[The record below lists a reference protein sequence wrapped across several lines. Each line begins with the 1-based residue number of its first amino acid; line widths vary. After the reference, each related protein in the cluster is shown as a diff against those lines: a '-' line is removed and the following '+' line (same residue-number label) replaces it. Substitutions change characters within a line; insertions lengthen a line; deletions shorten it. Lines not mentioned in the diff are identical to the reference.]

1 MAAPTRRGFLGA
13 AAASPLTAAPARP
26 NVVLFLADDLGWH
39 DVGFH
44 GSEIRTPHID
54 RIAARGVRFT
64 HLYAYPF
71 CSPTRAALMT
81 GRSPVRYGMIYSVIR
96 PWSPYGVP
104 QDEHIMPETF
114 RSLGYQ
120 TAMLGKWHLGHAH
133 QRMLPHRR
141 GFDHFYGFVNADI
154 DCYTH
159 THVGGL
165 DWQRNGVGVR
175 EEGYSTDLLAAE
187 AERLIRNRDR
197 AKPLFLYMPF
207 NAAHTPLQAPQALID
222 KYAHIQNK
230 NRRVYA
236 AMTEAMDGAV
246 GRVMAALEA
255 SGMAENTLVL
265 FLSDNGGPPG
275 AGGSNVP
282 LRAGKG
288 TVFEGGIRV
297 AAAAQWPGRLRAGG
311 EVRQVMTVCDLLPTL
326 ASAAGGTPGSRK
338 ELDGRDLWPQ
348 VAGAAAPVPRDSLFW
363 AVKRNETPDYQ
374 LAFRR
379 REWKLVRQVSGDK
392 LAAPD
397 MLFHVEQDPEEKN
410 DVSAAHPD
418 LLKSLGQELDAWRA
432 LHPKAEINSSMAPH
446 PGWIPPR
453 DYAQAATTYE

>member
-1 MAAPTRRGFLGA
+1 MTRRHFLSA
-13 AAASPLTAAPARP
+13 AAGAPLAAAGSRP
-26 NVVLFLADDLGWH
+26 NVVVFLADDLGWN

-44 GSEIRTPHID
+44 GGEIATPHID

-71 CSPTRAALMT
+71 CSPSRAALMT

-96 PWSPYGVP
+96 PWSSYGVP
-104 QDEHIMPETF
+104 RDEHMMPETF
-114 RSLGYQ
+114 RGLGYQ

-141 GFDHFYGFVNADI
+141 GFDHFYGCVNADI
-154 DCYTH
+154 DCYKH

-187 AERLIRNRDR
+187 AERLIKNRKRD
-197 AKPLFLYMPF
+197 APLFLYMPF
-207 NAAHTPLQAPQALID
+207 NAVHTPLQAPQALID
-222 KYAHIQNK
+222 KYGQIQNK

-236 AMTEAMDGAV
+236 AMTEAMDGAI

-255 SGMAENTLVL
+255 ESMTDNTLVL
-265 FLSDNGGPPG
+265 FLSDNGGPG
-275 AGGSNVP
+275 MGSNVP

-297 AAAAQWPGRLRAGG
+297 AAAAQWPKRLRAGG

-326 ASAAGGTPGSRK
+326 SAAVGGEPRGAK
-338 ELDGRDLWPQ
+338 ELDGRDLWQQ
-348 VAGAAAPVPRDSLFW
+348 VTGAAAPIPRDSLFW
-363 AVKRNETPDYQ
+363 AVKRNETPDYMFA
-374 LAFRR
+374 LRR

-392 LAAPD
+392 LAAPE
-397 MLFHVEQDPEEKN
+397 MLFNVEQDPGEKS
-410 DVSAAHPD
+410 DLAAAQPD
-418 LLKSLGQELDAWRA
+418 LVKSLGQEMDKWRA
-432 LHPKAEINSSMAPH
+432 LHPKAEINSSMTPH
-446 PGWIPPR
+446 PGWVPPK
-453 DYAQAATTYE
+453 DYAQAAAAYD